1 MAHLEKSALGD
12 TGRQRGVQHLPGILE
27 DSTDVF
33 SGGDVRVA
41 AAGGKTTF
49 EGEDI
54 LDLEDLDPALNMK
67 MHLVNNVGEIREREA
82 RIAEGFH

>member
-1 MAHLEKSALGD
+1 MAHLEKHALGD
-12 TGRQRGVQHLPGILE
+12 TGRQRGVQQLPGILE

-41 AAGGKTTF
+41 TTDVKATF
-49 EGEDI
+49 EGEDV

-67 MHLVNNVGEIREREA
+67 MHLVNNVCEIREREV
-82 RIAEGFH
+82 RIAEGCD